1 MVIFHQIQHDGGA
14 PGGIFFS
21 DFFTKFSMTGA
32 RREGFFFKE
41 GRMTGAL
48 ENSTKSVENQCVFFC
63 LLE

>member
-1 MVIFHQIQHDGGA
+1 MFFFNGGSHDEGAPKVVIFHQIQHDGGA
-14 PGGIFFS
+14 PGGI
-21 DFFTKFSMTGA
+21 
-32 RREGFFFKE
+32 FFKE